1 MMNHHSHIGKTIM
14 IHTIEATIDES
25 GHIRL
30 SEVVDDIK
38 GVHRALVTVLDE
50 PPGGGSRTALPSGHG
65 LPMNWERSKKEKARP
80 RLPTFSEH
88 LLSMPRDDG
97 DFERPDLDLREL
109 EP

>member
-1 MMNHHSHIGKTIM
+1 MP
-14 IHTIEATIDES
+14 HTIEATIDES

-30 SEVVDDIK
+30 TEPANIK
-38 GVHRALVTVLDE
+38 GVHRTLVTVLDE
-50 PPGGGSRTALPSGHG
+50 PPGDGLGMALPSGHG
-65 LPMNWERSKKEKARP
+65 LPINWEGSKKKKAKP

>member
-1 MMNHHSHIGKTIM
+1 M

-30 SEVVDDIK
+30 TEAVDIK

-50 PPGGGSRTALPSGHG
+50 PPGNVSRTALLSGHG
-65 LPMNWERSKKEKARP
+65 LSTNWERSKKEKARP
-80 RLPTFSEH
+80 RLPTFGEH

-97 DFERPDLDLREL
+97 DFERSGLDPREL